1 MGSAKL
7 FYNRLDKIIFMSYA
21 VYHLEKGSIS
31 SGGIGNHID
40 RKIGAEHT
48 YRHADPNLKDLNFN
62 LNLNRYCSMPLHQA
76 IEERIKEGYKSPK
89 TIRKDAVKYT
99 THILTGSHEKMKEL
113 EKNPKQF
120 KSWVDENKKFLE
132 QEFGKEN
139 IVRLVLHRDEKTPHL
154 HAVTVNLTSDGRLSA
169 KEIIG
174 NRKEMQNRQDRYAQA
189 MQSFGLERGIKNTG
203 IKHEDAK
210 NYYARMKQAN
220 DIGQGNEIKAEK
232 NILGIYKEESIQN
245 LQNALK
251 SQKTALKSKDFE
263 IKKLQEEK
271 ISDAERKTNLLNSN
285 KKLDNAI
292 KNILVNESYAKDV
305 KSKMIAQIGEKH
317 GYDVRNVFRFVPHS
331 IQHKNNDEIA
341 QMVGKAMEKIGA
353 DKNLSPAEL
362 NLLMESKEIRK
373 TYDYLISER
382 ERRNDLD
389 QKRGLNKGRGV

>member
-292 KNILVNESYAKDV
+292 KNILVNESYAKDI

>member
-292 KNILVNESYAKDV
+292 KNILVNESYAKNI

>member
-7 FYNRLDKIIFMSYA
+7 FYNRLDKIKFMSYA
-21 VYHLEKGSIS
+21 VYHLEKGNTS

-292 KNILVNESYAKDV
+292 KNILVNESYAKDI

-362 NLLMESKEIRK
+362 RLLMESKEVRK
-373 TYDYLISER
+373 TFDYLISER

-389 QKRGLNKGRGV
+389 QKRGRDKGFRI

>member
-7 FYNRLDKIIFMSYA
+7 FYNRLDKIKFMSYA
-21 VYHLEKGSIS
+21 VYHLEKGNTS

-48 YRHADPNLKDLNFN
+48 YRHADPNLKDLNKSFD
-62 LNLNRYCSMPLHQA
+62 LNSYCSMPLHQA
-76 IEERIKEGYKSPK
+76 IEQRIKDGYKSQK
-89 TIRKDAVKYT
+89 AIRKDAVKYT
-99 THILTGSHEKMKEL
+99 THILTGSHDKMKEIERSP
-113 EKNPKQF
+113 EKLRD
-120 KSWVDENKKFLE
+120 WVKENKKFLE

-139 IVRLVLHRDEKTPHL
+139 IVRFVLHRDEKTPHL
-154 HAVTVNLTSDGRLSA
+154 HAVTVNLTADGRLSA
-169 KEIIG
+169 KEIVG
-174 NRKEMQNRQDRYAQA
+174 NRKDLQNRQDRYAQA

-210 NYYARMKQAN
+210 TYYARIKQAN
-220 DIGQGNEIKAEK
+220 DFSKKNEIKVEK
-232 NILGIYKEESIQN
+232 NLFGNFKEESVRN
-245 LQNALK
+245 LQNVLK
-251 SQKTALKSKDFE
+251 TQKTALKSKE
-263 IKKLQEEK
+263 LEVEKLKKEKEEN
-271 ISDAERKTNLLNSN
+271 AEYKTKLLNSN

-292 KNILVNESYAKDV
+292 KNILVNESYAKDI

>member
-7 FYNRLDKIIFMSYA
+7 FYNRLDKINFMSYA

-48 YRHADPNLKDLNFN
+48 YRHADPNLKDLNKSFD
-62 LNLNRYCSMPLHQA
+62 LNSYCSMPLHQA
-76 IEERIKEGYKSPK
+76 IEQRIKDGYKSK
-89 TIRKDAVKYT
+89 KAIRKDAVKYT
-99 THILTGSHEKMKEL
+99 THILTGSHDKMKEIERSP
-113 EKNPKQF
+113 EKLRD
-120 KSWVDENKKFLE
+120 WVKENKKFLE

-139 IVRLVLHRDEKTPHL
+139 IVRFVLHRDEKTPHL
-154 HAVTVNLTSDGRLSA
+154 HAVTVNLTADGRLSA
-169 KEIIG
+169 KEIVG
-174 NRKEMQNRQDRYAQA
+174 NRKDLQNRQDRYAQA

-245 LQNALK
+245 LQSALK

-292 KNILVNESYAKDV
+292 KNILVNESYAKDI

>member
-1 MGSAKL
+1 
-7 FYNRLDKIIFMSYA
+7 MSYA

-62 LNLNRYCSMPLHQA
+62 LNLNRYCSIPLHQA

-292 KNILVNESYAKDV
+292 KNILVNESYAKDI

-317 GYDVRNVFRFVPHS
+317 GYDVRNVFRFIPHS

-341 QMVGKAMEKIGA
+341 QMVGKAMEKVGA

-362 NLLMESKEIRK
+362 HLLMASKEVRK

-389 QKRGLNKGRGV
+389 QKRGQNKGRGI

>member
-1 MGSAKL
+1 
-7 FYNRLDKIIFMSYA
+7 MSYA
-21 VYHLEKGSIS
+21 VYHLEKGSVS

-48 YRHADPNLKDLNFN
+48 YRHADPNLKDLNYS
-62 LNLNRYCSMPLHQA
+62 LNLNPYCSMPLHQA
-76 IEERIKEGYKSPK
+76 IEQRIKDGYKSPK
-89 TIRKDAVKYT
+89 AIRKDAVKYT
-99 THILTGSHEKMKEL
+99 THILTGSHDKMKEIERSP
-113 EKNPKQF
+113 EKLRD
-120 KSWVDENKKFLE
+120 WVKENKKFLE

-139 IVRLVLHRDEKTPHL
+139 IVRFVLHRDEKTPHL
-154 HAVTVNLTSDGRLSA
+154 HAVTVNLTADGRLSA
-169 KEIIG
+169 KEIVG
-174 NRKEMQNRQDRYAQA
+174 NRKDLQNRQDRYAQA

-210 NYYARMKQAN
+210 TYYSRIKQAN
-220 DIGQGNEIKAEK
+220 DFSNKNEIKVEK
-232 NILGIYKEESIQN
+232 NLFGNFKDESVQN
-245 LQNALK
+245 LQNVLK
-251 SQKTALKSKDFE
+251 TQKTALKSKE
-263 IKKLQEEK
+263 LEVEKLKKEKEEN
-271 ISDAERKTNLLNSN
+271 AEYKTKLLNSN

-292 KNILVNESYAKDV
+292 KNILVNESYAKDI
-305 KSKMIAQIGEKH
+305 KSKMIAQMGEKY

-389 QKRGLNKGRGV
+389 QKRGLDKGRGI

>member
-7 FYNRLDKIIFMSYA
+7 FYNRLDKIKFMSYA
-21 VYHLEKGSIS
+21 VYHLEKGNTS

-40 RKIGAEHT
+40 RKIGAEYT
-48 YRHADPNLKDLNFN
+48 YKHADPNLKDLNQSF
-62 LNLNRYCSMPLHQA
+62 NLNRYCSMPLNEA
-76 IEERIKEGYKSPK
+76 IKARIEDGYSSSSK
-89 TIRKDAVKYT
+89 IRKDAVKYT
-99 THILTGSHEKMKEL
+99 THILTGSHEKMKAL
-113 EKNPKQF
+113 EKNPEKF
-120 KSWVDENKKFLE
+120 RDWVVENKKFLE
-132 QEFGKEN
+132 QEYGKEN
-139 IVRLVLHRDEKTPHL
+139 IVRFVLHRDEKTPHL
-154 HAVTVNLTSDGRLSA
+154 HAVTVNLTKDGRLSA

-174 NRKEMQNRQDRYAQA
+174 NRKAMQNRQDRYAQA

-210 NYYARMKQAN
+210 TYYARIKQAN
-220 DIGQGNEIKAEK
+220 DFSKKNEIKVEK
-232 NILGIYKEESIQN
+232 NLFGNFKEESVRN
-245 LQNALK
+245 LQNVLK
-251 SQKTALKSKDFE
+251 TQKTALKSKE
-263 IKKLQEEK
+263 LEVEKLKKEKEEN
-271 ISDAERKTNLLNSN
+271 AEYKTKLLNSN

-292 KNILVNESYAKDV
+292 KNILVNESYAKDI

>member
-48 YRHADPNLKDLNFN
+48 YRHADPNLKDLNKSFD
-62 LNLNRYCSMPLHQA
+62 LNSYCSMPLHQA
-76 IEERIKEGYKSPK
+76 IEQRIKDGYKSQK
-89 TIRKDAVKYT
+89 AIRKDAVKYT
-99 THILTGSHEKMKEL
+99 THILTGSHDKMKEIEGSP
-113 EKNPKQF
+113 EKLRD
-120 KSWVDENKKFLE
+120 WVKENKKFLE

-139 IVRLVLHRDEKTPHL
+139 IVRFVLHRDEKTPHL
-154 HAVTVNLTSDGRLSA
+154 HAVTVNLTADGRLSA
-169 KEIIG
+169 KEIVG
-174 NRKEMQNRQDRYAQA
+174 NRKDLQNRQDRYAQA

-210 NYYARMKQAN
+210 TYYSRMKKAN
-220 DIGQGNEIKAEK
+220 DIGQGDEIKAEK

-292 KNILVNESYAKDV
+292 KNILVNESYAKDI

-317 GYDVRNVFRFVPHS
+317 GYDVRNVFRFVSHS
-331 IQHKNNDEIA
+331 IQQKTNDEIA
-341 QMVGKAMEKIGA
+341 QMVGKAMEKVGA

-362 NLLMESKEIRK
+362 HLLMASKEVRK

-389 QKRGLNKGRGV
+389 QKRGLNKGRGI

>member
-251 SQKTALKSKDFE
+251 SQKTALKSKE
-263 IKKLQEEK
+263 LEVEKLKKEKEEN
-271 ISDAERKTNLLNSN
+271 AEYKTKLLNSN

-317 GYDVRNVFRFVPHS
+317 GYDVRNVFRFIPHS
-331 IQHKNNDEIA
+331 IQQKTNDEIA
-341 QMVGKAMEKIGA
+341 QMVGKAMEKVGA

-362 NLLMESKEIRK
+362 HLLMASKEVRK
-373 TYDYLISER
+373 TFDYLISER

-389 QKRGLNKGRGV
+389 QKRGQNKGRGI

>member
-317 GYDVRNVFRFVPHS
+317 GYDVRNVFRFVSHS
-331 IQHKNNDEIA
+331 IQQKTNDEIA
-341 QMVGKAMEKIGA
+341 QMVGKAMEKVGV

-362 NLLMESKEIRK
+362 HLLMASKEVRK
-373 TYDYLISER
+373 TFDYLISER

-389 QKRGLNKGRGV
+389 QKRGQNKGRGI

>member
-251 SQKTALKSKDFE
+251 SQKTALKSKE
-263 IKKLQEEK
+263 LEVEKLKKEKEEN
-271 ISDAERKTNLLNSN
+271 AEYKTKLLNSN

-292 KNILVNESYAKDV
+292 KNILVNESYAKDI

-317 GYDVRNVFRFVPHS
+317 GYDVRNVFRFVSHS
-331 IQHKNNDEIA
+331 IQQKTNDEIA
-341 QMVGKAMEKIGA
+341 QIVGKAMEKVGA

-362 NLLMESKEIRK
+362 HLLMASKEVRK

-389 QKRGLNKGRGV
+389 QKRGQNKGRGI